1 MATKAKKKVRKK
13 KNNLLMIAVGF
24 AVFLILSVIGG
35 YFSLL
40 YAGDRMI
47 AENEQKL
54 KDLKAEPTVIYDK
67 NGEEM
72 TSLIRQ
78 KNREYKP
85 INEVPK
91 VLIDA
96 FLAVEDKRFYEHKG
110 VDMVRIGGAIINDI
124 KKGSLAEGGST
135 ITQQLARN
143 VFLNLDQ
150 TFWRKTKEMSI
161 AIGLER
167 RYSKDQILEM
177 YLNRVYLGEGEFGIE
192 DASNY
197 YFGMSVSS
205 DKFTVAKAAMLAAI
219 PKAPTTYSP
228 FNNPEKAKLRRDT
241 VIRLMYEQGII
252 TEAQKNEAQAEALP
266 TEPTETAGAS
276 LKKGYRAFF
285 DHMVDEAEANYG
297 VTEEE
302 LYRGGWHVYTTFDP
316 KVQDAMIAEYANAK
330 NFPKDG
336 AKRGVESAMIVVD
349 AKNGGIAGMMGGRNY
364 AAKGFNYAT
373 DMKRQPGSSF
383 KPLAVYAPAVDMDGR
398 KWGPN
403 SSLSNKKQS
412 FNGYEP
418 RNYNNKYSETVSMNR
433 ALIDSLNVPAVW
445 LLNEIGVNNGLDY
458 LKKFGVDLAPEDRNL
473 AIALGGLS
481 QGTSPLKMAQAYTTF
496 VNGGVMSEAH
506 TIAKIENKS
515 EGVVR
520 EYEDKQTQV
529 LKPQAAWTVHTM
541 LERAVQEGTGK
552 AARISGRHVAGKTGT
567 TQSIAGDSGVN
578 KDAWFVGYTP
588 EYVGAVWMGFD
599 PEDKQHLM
607 RQGSSLTA
615 QMFSKVLAAGLKGV
629 KATDFQPPAGAVE
642 EQPEEEAVQPLQL
655 AADLTMENN
664 QMKVVLSWIGGSPDY
679 TYDVYRV
686 KQNDERVLIASGLKD
701 TTYVDV
707 LDDPNQY
714 RYVVVPRNAQGE
726 EQTPSP
732 ITKINMQNL
741 ENLINDG
748 EEHHEDGNNQ
758 GQNPDENN
766 NGNGD
771 GSVTIPP
778 NFGGDNQ
785 GNNSNNGGQPNGQNP
800 NPGQGNTGNPGN
812 PGNPGEIPPD
822 IANPGANQP
831 GGVSDGSQ
839 QPVQPVDGGQQQ
851 PPANGTTGG

>member
-13 KNNLLMIAVGF
+13 KNSLLMIAVSF
-24 AVFLILSVIGG
+24 AIFLILSVIGG
-35 YFSLL
+35 YFALL

-72 TSLIRQ
+72 TSLIRE
-78 KNREYKP
+78 KNRHYKP
-85 INEVPK
+85 INEMPK

-96 FLAVEDKRFYEHKG
+96 FLTVEDQRFYEHKG
-110 VDMVRIGGAIINDI
+110 IDMIRIGGAIVNDI

-135 ITQQLARN
+135 ITQQLART
-143 VFLNLDQ
+143 VFLTMDQ

-177 YLNRVYLGEGEFGIE
+177 YLNRVYLGEGEFGVE
-192 DASNY
+192 DAANFY
-197 YFGMSVSS
+197 LGKSVS
-205 DKFTVAKAAMLAAI
+205 DPKFNAADAATLAAI
-219 PKAPTTYSP
+219 PKSPTYYSP
-228 FNNPEKAKLRRDT
+228 FNYPDRAKERRDT
-241 VIRLMYEQGII
+241 ILRLMMEEGILTQEQK
-252 TEAQKNEAQAEALP
+252 EQAQAQPLP

-285 DHMVDEAEANYG
+285 DQMVDEAEARYG

-302 LYRGGWHVYTTFDP
+302 LYRGGWEVYTTFDP
-316 KVQDAMIAEYANAK
+316 KIQDAMVDQYANAK

-349 AKNGGIAGMMGGRNY
+349 AKNGGIAGMVGGRNY

-373 DMKRQPGSSF
+373 DMQRQPGSSF
-383 KPLAVYAPAVDMDGR
+383 KPLAVYAPAIDSDSR
-398 KWGPN
+398 WESN

-418 RNYNNKYSETVSMNR
+418 RNYNNKYSDSVSMNR

-445 LLNEIGVNNGLDY
+445 LLNEIGVSTGIDY
-458 LKKFGVDLAPEDRNL
+458 LKKFGIELAPEDRNL

-481 QGTSPLKMAQAYTTF
+481 KGTSPLKMAQAYTAF

-506 TIAKIENKS
+506 SISKITNKS
-515 EGVVR
+515 VGVERV
-520 EYEDKQTQV
+520 YEVKQTEV
-529 LKPQAAWTVHTM
+529 LKPQSAWEVHSM

-567 TQSIAGDSGVN
+567 TQSIVGGSDVN

-615 QMFSKVLAAGLKGV
+615 QMFSKVLAEGLKGV
-629 KATDFQPPAGAVE
+629 KSTDFVRPGGVQE
-642 EQPEEEAVQPLQL
+642 EQKQEETQPPLQL
-655 AADLTMENN
+655 AADMTLDNG
-664 QMKVVLSWIGGSPDY
+664 KLKAVLSWIGGAPEY

-686 KQNDERVLIASGLKD
+686 LPNGERQLIASGMKE
-701 TTYVDV
+701 TVFVDV
-707 LDDPNQY
+707 LDTTTPY
-714 RYVVVPRNAQGE
+714 KYVVVPRNADGE
-726 EQTPSP
+726 EEAPSNVAE
-732 ITKINMQNL
+732 ISTTQL
-741 ENLINDG
+741 ENLLNAG
-748 EEHHEDGNNQ
+748 EDAGNYEGDNSVPPEEGNGNSEEDQ
-758 GQNPDENN
+758 PSD
-766 NGNGD
+766 NGNGN
-771 GSVTIPP
+771 GENSGQ
-778 NFGGDNQ
+778 GGNP
-785 GNNSNNGGQPNGQNP
+785 SNGQ
-800 NPGQGNTGNPGN
+800 GQGNPGN
-812 PGNPGEIPPD
+812 QGNPSNPVDPSLPPPD
-822 IANPGANQP
+822 IANPGAGQSTTPSQGIELPPPPPDQDSQNP
-831 GGVSDGSQ
+831 GV
-839 QPVQPVDGGQQQ
+839 
-851 PPANGTTGG
+851 NGTNG

>member
-1 MATKAKKKVRKK
+1 MATKAKKKVKK
-13 KNNLLMIAVGF
+13 KKSSLLMIAVSF
-24 AVFLILSVIGG
+24 AVFLLLSVIGG

-67 NGEEM
+67 NGVEL
-72 TSLIRQ
+72 TSLIRE
-78 KNREYKP
+78 KNREYKS
-85 INEVPK
+85 ISEMPK
-91 VLIDA
+91 ILTNA
-96 FLAVEDKRFYEHKG
+96 FLAVEDRRFYDHKG

-143 VFLNLDQ
+143 VFLTLDQ

-167 RYSKDQILEM
+167 KYSKDQILEM
-177 YLNRVYLGEGEFGIE
+177 YLNRVYLGKGEFGVE
-192 DASNY
+192 DASRY
-197 YFGMSVSS
+197 YFGMSVDS
-205 DKFTVAKAAMLAAI
+205 DKFTIAKAAMLAAI
-219 PKAPTTYSP
+219 PKAPTTYNP

-241 VIRLMYEQGII
+241 VIRLMAEQGII
-252 TEAQKNEAQAEALP
+252 TEAQKIEAQAEPLP
-266 TEPTETAGAS
+266 TEPSEVPGS
-276 LKKGYRAFF
+276 SGLKKGYRAFF
-285 DHMVDEAEANYG
+285 DHMVEEAEATYG

-302 LYRGGWHVYTTFDP
+302 LYRGGWSVYTTFDP
-316 KVQDAMIAEYANAK
+316 KIQDAMVKEYDNPK

-336 AKRGVESAMIVVD
+336 TERSVESAMIVLD

-364 AAKGFNYAT
+364 AVKGFNLAT

-383 KPLAVYAPAVDMDGR
+383 KPIAVYAPAIDIDSK

-433 ALIDSLNVPAVW
+433 ALIDSLNIPVVW
-445 LLNEIGVNNGLDY
+445 LLNEIKVPTALKY
-458 LKKFGVDLAPEDRNL
+458 LEKFGIEMEPEDRNL

-481 QGTSPLKMAQAYTTF
+481 KGTSPLKMAQAYTAF
-496 VNGGVMSEAH
+496 VNGGVVSEGH
-506 TIAKIENKS
+506 TITKIENKAV
-515 EGVVR
+515 GILR
-520 EYEDKQTQV
+520 EYEVKQTEV
-529 LKPQAAWTVHTM
+529 LKPQTAWTVHTM

-567 TQSIAGDSGVN
+567 TQSTIGDSSVN

-599 PEDKQHLM
+599 KEDKNHLM

-615 QMFSKVLAAGLKGV
+615 QMFSKVLAEGLKGV
-629 KATDFQPPAGAVE
+629 KSTDFVRPGGAVE
-642 EQPEEEAVQPLQL
+642 EEPEEETTPPIQLEATMTMDSNTQQLQVL
-655 AADLTMENN
+655 
-664 QMKVVLSWIGGSPDY
+664 LSWIGGEPDY

-686 KQNDERVLIASGLKD
+686 KENGQSQKIAADVKD
-701 TTYVDV
+701 TIYIDV
-707 LDDPNQY
+707 LDSPVKY
-714 RYVVVPRNAQGE
+714 RYMVIPRNKDGQ

-732 ITKINMQNL
+732 IVDINTKQL

-748 EEHHEDGNNQ
+748 QDHHEDGNNQ
-758 GQNPDENN
+758 GGIPEE

-771 GSVTIPP
+771 SGQLPP
-778 NFGGDNQ
+778 DTGNGDQTNGQPTDGQGNSGNQ
-785 GNNSNNGGQPNGQNP
+785 GNQGNQGNSNGGEAP
-800 NPGQGNTGNPGN
+800 
-812 PGNPGEIPPD
+812 PPD
-822 IANPGANQP
+822 IGNPNGNQP
-831 GGVSDGSQ
+831 GSSSGGIELPPPPEDGSQ
-839 QPVQPVDGGQQQ
+839 QTFPEGT
-851 PPANGTTGG
+851 NG